1 LGDIS
6 SFLIDDLDKEI
17 CFLNFDCPEEA
28 HLMLPNNSPFKTLSG
43 LRIEGVVTR
52 EGGEASEVLHRYLID
67 PFDELKPLAV
77 DHYAI
82 GVLDIDALE

>member
-1 LGDIS
+1 M
-6 SFLIDDLDKEI
+6 DKEI

-28 HLMLPNNSPFKTLSG
+28 HLMLPNYSPFKTLSG
-43 LRIEGVVTR
+43 LRIKGVMTR
-52 EGGEASEVLHRYLID
+52 EGSEASEVLDRYLID

-82 GVLDIDALE
+82 GVLNIDVLE